1 MSTIDNR
8 VVQMEFENKKFER
21 NAKESMKTLE
31 KLDKSLEFKNG
42 KKSFKDVEEAAAA
55 CDFKPLMQ
63 AVDTVKVQFTTF
75 GSVANRV
82 MQRITDSV
90 LDTGKKMLKSLTID
104 PIMSGY
110 SKYEEKTASVQTL
123 LNSTGLSLGEV
134 NDYLSKLMWFSD
146 ETSYSFTQMS
156 SALATMTSA
165 GGDIKKIVPMLQG
178 VANATAFAGKGARE
192 FSGAIFNLNQSYSG
206 GFLSYMDY
214 NSLDRTYNMFSKQL
228 KQAFIDNAK
237 ALGKLDKQGRTASGT
252 LVTLSN
258 FASTLSEKWADRD
271 VMEASFGW
279 FNEVTEQAYAL
290 VKAGK
295 YVTASDAYEALAG
308 QFDEVQYAAARS
320 AQEAKSFT
328 EAIDSA
334 KDAVSSGWMQ
344 TFEYLF
350 GNYEQSK
357 VLWTDL
363 ANSLYDLFA
372 EPGNQRNSVLKEAL
386 TDTWGQF
393 KESITDTGVEWE
405 KFQDHLIEY
414 GKAHGK
420 VTEEEIQNAESLE
433 DVIKSGWLNGDIVS
447 EVLTGF
453 TKGVSSKSV
462 EQRLE
467 EANAIAKEVLRGNWG
482 NADDRRKRLT
492 EAGYDAAEVQRYA
505 NTLYAKGKL
514 VIEDLGEA
522 EETLGDITDEQREK
536 IEETAQE
543 IEKFDKLIASFKD
556 PSGRDKMLQGIK
568 NILNGMLP
576 VLDTFK
582 LAWAD
587 VFGEISAENIT
598 QFINHFV
605 KFSETFKISDKTLQG
620 LRDTFGGVLA
630 IIKFVVRAAKGLI
643 KAFSPFFKLLIKFA
657 GRVIQAFG
665 KIGAAVKNALSG
677 TVIETIANAFYQ
689 IFNAVVPILE
699 KIGRVIRMF
708 IAVVREMLPET
719 NIFTKIGNAIQNA
732 FGRTVLESIL
742 SFLDRI
748 KRSLIRITKT
758 DVRGWVEKVGKKF
771 EDLNK
776 KIRALWQT
784 IKTKLSPVVQT
795 LQAVFQPVID
805 YITNTIVPAVSG
817 FVTEVINSDHPL
829 QTLWERIKA
838 LFRPFTNLWR
848 SIRNLTSKVNF
859 SKWGEEAGSTFE
871 TVKEKIEEFIQSA
884 KEKLGDFDLSKL
896 VAVGAIGAIAA
907 VIVTLNKALSGIT
920 NLSTSV
926 KTFFDT
932 LVTALKPKKGAA
944 FVKNVTMIAG
954 ALIALVGAVYV
965 LSTIADRGTLWEA
978 IGGIGA
984 LAVELG
990 LLTAALTLL
999 ASKVSLKTAA
1009 KMGNL
1014 SKGMLMVAGAI
1025 GIMSLS
1031 LLLISQIKV
1040 TSWKQVGV
1048 ILTML
1053 AGTIAVLMIAVIG
1066 ISRFGKSMP
1075 LKSISVIAIAASI
1088 LLLVKALEKL
1098 TKLQLETNT
1107 GLFDSLQEILMSM
1120 LALALI
1126 SRAASFSGM
1135 LGIAG
1140 AIGAVYLLMVV
1151 IDKLKIFD
1159 FSGMLNNVSS
1169 VIFVI
1174 GAVMALYMIMSIAG
1188 AYANEYSAKSVI
1200 SIAFSLLLVV
1210 GSIWLLGKVLS
1221 NYSKSIDADKVQE
1234 SLRSFAVIW
1243 LAVIGLIL
1251 SLGLASN
1258 ISGGNGGFVKI
1269 GAGLLLAVGAI
1280 ALLSLVLKSI
1290 TNLVASNP
1298 GAEGKI
1304 WEAVG
1309 IIAVLSLLVDGLML
1323 AAGGAA
1329 KLGGK
1334 TGMVY
1339 MLAALGMIIT
1349 VVTALYA
1356 LQLVPTDQL
1365 LKTAG
1370 SMALVMVAIGG
1381 VMLAMA
1387 YAVKIANN
1395 KGKGSGKGI
1404 LAMLAMIVPLIAVA
1418 GSLFILSTLPWA
1430 SLLVAAAALGGVM
1443 ILLAVAAKIA
1453 SKSVMG
1459 GVALLAMAV
1468 PIVAVTFALTML
1480 AAVPWQDLL
1489 KAGIA
1494 LVAVITL
1501 LGAVAAILGSLG
1513 PVSLIGA
1520 AVIAALGLAMV
1531 IASAGFAIFAAVL
1544 EQLQSIDF
1552 AAIGTGLGQ
1561 IVGPLAILMAIG
1573 IGGLIGG
1580 PGLVLLSVGMLA
1592 LAGSMAVLSGAATLA
1607 ANALLFAKG
1616 AWDFLSGKG
1625 TESWELAVQMQ
1636 NEAKA
1641 LQEESDNMEQ
1651 KINESTEKTVNAVD
1665 NYGEQTAQA
1674 YADANAKIEEARTS
1688 GQNGETVADLQTEVT
1703 NGGGDDVS
1711 ENAAKSM
1718 GLDISKIFNFDNIDI
1733 SGLLSGFMEKVQGFL
1748 GGEDAQAAL
1757 SNGLGNLFGGFDI
1770 STITDKFN
1778 LDELGSI
1785 LSPKISSEGNIT
1797 AVSEGVANMFEGGA
1811 EAATDAGT
1819 ESGTAYATAIAEE
1832 LASSENKLAVS
1843 KTGKDLNTS
1852 AAKGFEQVSPSSSGS
1867 HFVQGIKTGI
1877 SRKAS
1882 DLYDYLRSVAN
1893 KCIDILN
1900 ITWSVH
1906 SPSKETEWS
1915 ATQFVNGL
1923 VVGIR
1928 NNKKYA
1934 IYAIDNLATETLSA
1948 LNGVLDSDS
1957 DGMIQPVLD
1966 MSEITAQLNAFD
1978 DPEWRPVITPTLDMS
1993 AVNPSLRNLNAIT
2006 AYRAPQ
2012 TVNSESTDADPSN
2025 SQNGS
2030 IVFNQYNSS
2039 PKALSRL
2046 EIYRQ
2051 TKNQLSMVD
2060 RVVKKGATR
2069 NA

>member
-8 VVQMEFENKKFER
+8 VVQMEFENKNFER

-63 AVDTVKVQFTTF
+63 AVDTVKVQFTTL

-146 ETSYSFTQMS
+146 ETSYSFTQMT

-165 GGDIKKIVPMLQG
+165 GGDIAKIVPMLQG
-178 VANATAFAGKGARE
+178 VANATAFAGKSARE

-295 YVTASDAYEALAG
+295 YATASDAYEALAG
-308 QFDEVQYAAARS
+308 QFDDVQYAAARS

-393 KESITDTGVEWE
+393 KESITDTGIEWE
-405 KFQDHLIEY
+405 KFQERLIEY
-414 GKAHGK
+414 GKVHGK

-447 EVLTGF
+447 EVLSGF

-462 EQRLE
+462 EQRLA
-467 EANAIAKEVLRGNWG
+467 EANEIAKEVIRGNWG

-492 EAGYDAAEVQRYA
+492 EAGYDAAEVQRYV

-514 VIEDLGEA
+514 VIEDLGDA
-522 EETLGDITDEQREK
+522 EVQLTEITDEQREK

-576 VLDTFK
+576 VLGTFK
-582 LAWAD
+582 LAWTD

-630 IIKFVVRAAKGLI
+630 IIKFVGRAAKGLI

-657 GRVIQAFG
+657 GRVVQAFG

-699 KIGRVIRMF
+699 QIGRVIRVF
-708 IAVVREMLPET
+708 IDAVREMLPET

-732 FGRTVLESIL
+732 FGGTVLESIL

-748 KRSLIRITKT
+748 KRSLVQITKT

-817 FVTEVINSDHPL
+817 FVTEVINSDRPL

-838 LFRPFTNLWR
+838 LFRPFTNLGQ

-859 SKWGEEAGSTFE
+859 SKWGEEAGTTFE
-871 TVKEKIEEFIQSA
+871 TVKEKIGEFIQSA

-907 VIVTLNKALSGIT
+907 VIVTLNNALSGIT
-920 NLSTSV
+920 KLSTSV

-944 FVKNVTMIAG
+944 FVKNVTTIVG
-954 ALIALVGAVYV
+954 ALAALVGAVYV

-984 LAVELG
+984 LAVGLG
-990 LLTAALTLL
+990 LLSAALALL

-1025 GIMSLS
+1025 SIMSLS

-1040 TSWKQVGV
+1040 TSWKQAGMV
-1048 ILTML
+1048 LTVL
-1053 AGTIAVLMIAVIG
+1053 AGTMAVLMIALIA

-1075 LKSISVIAIAASI
+1075 LKSISIVAVAASI
-1088 LLLVKALEKL
+1088 LLLVKALEKI

-1151 IDKLKIFD
+1151 IDKLKTFD
-1159 FSGMLNNVSS
+1159 FSGMVNNVGS

-1188 AYANEYSAKSVI
+1188 AYANKYSAKSVI

-1269 GAGLLLAVGAI
+1269 GVGLLLAVGAI

-1290 TNLVASNP
+1290 TNLVTSNP

-1309 IIAVLSLLVDGLML
+1309 IIAVLSLIVDGLML

-1349 VVTALYA
+1349 VVTAFYA
-1356 LQLVPTDQL
+1356 LQLVPADQL
-1365 LKTAG
+1365 LKTAK
-1370 SMALVMVAIGG
+1370 SMALAMLAIGG

-1387 YAVKIANN
+1387 GAVKIANN
-1395 KGKGSGKGI
+1395 AGKGSGKGI
-1404 LAMLAMIVPLIAVA
+1404 LAMLAMIIPLIAVA
-1418 GSLFILSTLPWA
+1418 GALFVLSSLPWP
-1430 SLLVAAAALGGVM
+1430 SLLVAAGALGGVM

-1468 PIVAVTFALTML
+1468 PVLAIAAALTVL
-1480 AAVPWQDLL
+1480 AAVPWQGLL

-1494 LVAVITL
+1494 LLATMAIMALIGSLASVTI
-1501 LGAVAAILGSLG
+1501 LGAAAIAILS
-1513 PVSLIGA
+1513 A
-1520 AVIAALGLAMV
+1520 ALLIAAAAFV
-1531 IASAGFAIFAAVL
+1531 VFTSAL
-1544 EQLQSIDF
+1544 ERLQSVDF
-1552 AAIGTGLGQ
+1552 ATIGNGLQG
-1561 IVGPLAILMAIG
+1561 ILGPLAILAAIG
-1573 IGGLIGG
+1573 LLGSIGGFGLI
-1580 PGLVLLSVGMLA
+1580 VLSGGMLA
-1592 LAGSMAVLSGAATLA
+1592 LAGAMAVLSGAAILA
-1607 ANALLFAKG
+1607 ADALLFAKG

-1625 TESWELAVQMQ
+1625 TESWELAVQMR
-1636 NEAKA
+1636 NEANA
-1641 LQEESDNMEQ
+1641 LKEESNNMQQTIDET
-1651 KINESTEKTVNAVD
+1651 TEKTTESID
-1665 NYGEQTAQA
+1665 DYGEETANAYKQAGEKIAEAQA
-1674 YADANAKIEEARTS
+1674 EAQINTPP
-1688 GQNGETVADLQTEVT
+1688 QETVTDLQNEVA
-1703 NGGGDDVS
+1703 NGGGTTEGATED
-1711 ENAAKSM
+1711 AAAAM
-1718 GLDISKIFNFDNIDI
+1718 GLNFDISKFT
-1733 SGLLSGFMEKVQGFL
+1733 GGFMDQINAWL
-1748 GGEDAQAAL
+1748 GGSDAMAAL
-1757 SNGLGNLFGGFDI
+1757 TEGFGNLFSGLDFSSIGDSLNLEGLGALMVPQINSEENTAAVTEGMQGLFSG
-1770 STITDKFN
+1770 ST
-1778 LDELGSI
+1778 
-1785 LSPKISSEGNIT
+1785 
-1797 AVSEGVANMFEGGA
+1797 
-1811 EAATDAGT
+1811 EAATEAAADAGA
-1819 ESGTAYATAIAEE
+1819 ESGNAYAEAVAKEMV
-1832 LASSENKLAVS
+1832 SSENKLSVS
-1843 KTGKDLNTS
+1843 NSGKDLNSS
-1852 AAKGFEQVSPSSSGS
+1852 AADGFEQVSPSSSGAF
-1867 HFVQGIKTGI
+1867 FVQGITSGI
-1877 SRKAS
+1877 SGEAS
-1882 DLYDYLRSVAN
+1882 ELYSYLQSVAS
-1893 KCIDILN
+1893 KCVEILN
-1900 ITWSVH
+1900 VTWSVH
-1906 SPSKETEWS
+1906 SPSRKTEWS

-1934 IYAIDNLATETLSA
+1934 IYAIDNLASETLST
-1948 LNGVLDSDS
+1948 LNGVLDSD
-1957 DGMIQPVLD
+1957 GNGAIQPVLD
-1966 MSEITAQLNAFD
+1966 MSTIAEQIAAFD
-1978 DPEWRPVITPTLDMS
+1978 NSDWQPVITPVLDMS
-1993 AVNPSLRNLNAIT
+1993 NINPGLRNLNAI
-2006 AYRAPQ
+2006 ASYRAPQ
-2012 TVNSESTDADPSN
+2012 SSKSTVADTTETDA
-2025 SQNGS
+2025 GS
-2030 IVFNQYNSS
+2030 SVVFNQYNTS
-2039 PKALSRL
+2039 PKPLSRF

-2051 TKNQLSMVD
+2051 TKNQLSMMN
-2060 RVVKKGATR
+2060 RVAKKGAVK